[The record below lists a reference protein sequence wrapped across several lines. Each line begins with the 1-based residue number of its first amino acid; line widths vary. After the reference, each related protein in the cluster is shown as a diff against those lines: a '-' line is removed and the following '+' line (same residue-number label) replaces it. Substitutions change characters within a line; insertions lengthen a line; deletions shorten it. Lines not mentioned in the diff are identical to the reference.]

1 MDSSE
6 HAHLDACQ
14 AGDISHFDALYTA
27 HIDSVYRFLYRR
39 TLVKEVAEDLTS
51 ITFMKALESIRSF
64 NPSKGEFR
72 SWLYRIARNALIDHY
87 RSPAR
92 KTVSIENVWDLSSN
106 DFPQDDASRSL
117 ESAKLHQALQSLKP
131 LQREVLMLR
140 LWEGLS
146 YKEISRITKKSE
158 GSLKVLVSRAV
169 SDLRTQMPAFLLF
182 LLFPRFL

>member
-6 HAHLDACQ
+6 LQHIAACQ
-14 AGDISHFDALYTA
+14 KGDLTHFDALYSA
-27 HIDSVYRFLYRR
+27 HIDAVYRFLYRR

-64 NPSKGEFR
+64 NPNKGEFR
-72 SWLYRIARNALIDHY
+72 AWLYRIARNTLFDHY

-92 KTVSIENVWDLSSN
+92 KTVNIETVWDLSS
-106 DFPQDDASRSL
+106 DEFPSDDANRSIN
-117 ESAKLHQALQSLKP
+117 ATKLHEALKNLTP

-146 YKEISRITKKSE
+146 YKEISRLIGKSE
-158 GSLKVLVSRAV
+158 GNAKVLVSRAIAE
-169 SDLRTQMPAFLLF
+169 LRTQMPTLLLF
-182 LLFPRFL
+182 LLFPSFL